1 MTFNDVFYK
10 NRFLISLKSFT
21 TFRRLYRLERKIWS
35 PAYPRA
41 AVLVLENWKRLRNS
55 VSLLSQF
62 FFCKIY
68 PATYFADIRDLENFR
83 VFESF
88 QKIVEARPVSITGVY
103 LRYAAIGR
111 SCKAQSFGY
120 SIIQFSFSLSILRR
134 RIPFFLFICS
144 LLVLSF
150 VSISVFGAML
160 ISADAIADSN
170 RSLQAETMRLYKR
183 MKYEKT
189 RISRR
194 GEFCSRHQGI
204 WESFV
209 KRSLFLLAV

>member
-88 QKIVEARPVSITGVY
+88 QKIVEAWPVSTTGVY

-120 SIIQFSFSLSILRR
+120 SIIRFSFSLYPPSQDPFLSIHLLTPCLILRFYICIWSHANIR
-134 RIPFFLFICS
+134 RRDCRQQQEPS
-144 LLVLSF
+144 
-150 VSISVFGAML
+150 GR
-160 ISADAIADSN
+160 DD
-170 RSLQAETMRLYKR
+170 ET
-183 MKYEKT
+183 
-189 RISRR
+189 I
-194 GEFCSRHQGI
+194 
-204 WESFV
+204 
-209 KRSLFLLAV
+209 